1 MMANLAAKPNE
12 DIPDDLDTAIRT
24 HVRRVYD
31 KYEHNLT
38 RAAQALNA
46 SRNTVRKYLE

>member
-1 MMANLAAKPNE
+1 MMENLSTKPNE

-24 HVRRVYD
+24 HVRRIYD

-38 RAAQALNA
+38 RAAKALNA
-46 SRNTVRKYLE
+46 ARNTVHKYLG